1 MSSIKNTLIAACLAM
16 IVGGTNAVAQNV
28 FAPVARVNESV
39 ITEFEVQQRV
49 RFLQILNA
57 PGATPEAAP
66 EALIEDRLRVQEASS
81 LGLELSDEGL
91 QEGLSEFAGRANL
104 STDEFVTELE
114 GAGIARETFRDFV
127 AVQLTWRDLSRARFA
142 NRVQVFE
149 SDIDR
154 AVEASTNSDSG
165 IRVLLSE
172 LIMPAPPNQ
181 IEQVRARAEEIA
193 QSETEE
199 EFSAFARQFSATAS
213 RQAGG
218 RLNWVELSTLPPALR
233 PMILGLAPGE
243 VTSPL
248 NIPNAIALFQLR
260 GIEETGRPQK
270 EYAAVEYAAYYIDG
284 GRSEAS
290 LSRAKSIKDNVD
302 VCDDLYGVAKGQP
315 EQVLERGSLP
325 PEEIP
330 QDIAIELAKLDP
342 GEISTNIVRANGNT
356 LVVLM
361 LCGRTPAAEEEIN
374 RESVRAELQQQR
386 FGGFARAYL
395 EDIRSDS
402 DIQVFR
408 N

>member
-1 MSSIKNTLIAACLAM
+1 M

-57 PGATPEAAP
+57 PGATPEAAL

-104 STDEFVTELE
+104 STDEFVTALE
-114 GAGIARETFRDFV
+114 GAGVARETFRDFV
-127 AVQLTWRDLSRARFA
+127 AVQLTWRDLIRARFA
-142 NRVQVFE
+142 NRVQVSE

-218 RLNWVELSTLPPALR
+218 RLNWVELSTLPPACL
-233 PMILGLAPGE
+233 LY
-243 VTSPL
+243 TSPS
-248 NIPNAIALFQLR
+248 PR
-260 GIEETGRPQK
+260 
-270 EYAAVEYAAYYIDG
+270 
-284 GRSEAS
+284 
-290 LSRAKSIKDNVD
+290 
-302 VCDDLYGVAKGQP
+302 
-315 EQVLERGSLP
+315 
-325 PEEIP
+325 
-330 QDIAIELAKLDP
+330 
-342 GEISTNIVRANGNT
+342 
-356 LVVLM
+356 
-361 LCGRTPAAEEEIN
+361 
-374 RESVRAELQQQR
+374 
-386 FGGFARAYL
+386 
-395 EDIRSDS
+395 DS
-402 DIQVFR
+402 
-408 N
+408 

>member
-1 MSSIKNTLIAACLAM
+1 MSSIKSTLIAACLAFV
-16 IVGGTNAVAQNV
+16 IGGTSTDAQNV

-39 ITEFEVQQRV
+39 ITEFEVQQRI

-57 PGATPEAAP
+57 PGATPDGALN
-66 EALIEDRLRVQEASS
+66 ALIEDRLRIQESSS

-104 STDEFVTELE
+104 STDEFIEALE

-127 AVQLTWRDLSRARFA
+127 AAQLTWRDLIRARFG
-142 NRVQVFE
+142 NRVQVTE

-154 AVEASTNSDSG
+154 AVEASSNSTSG

-193 QSETEE
+193 QSQTEA

-218 RLNWVELSTLPPALR
+218 RLDWVDLSTLPPNLR
-233 PMILGLAPGE
+233 PLILGLAPGE
-243 VTSPL
+243 VTTPL

-260 GIEETGRPQK
+260 DIEETGRSQR

-284 GRSEAS
+284 GRSQAS
-290 LSRAKSIKDNVD
+290 LARANSIKDRVD

-315 EQVLERGSLP
+315 EEVLERGSLP

-330 QDIAIELAKLDP
+330 QDIAIELAKLDA
-342 GEISTNIVRANGNT
+342 GEVSTNIVRADGNT
-356 LVVLM
+356 LVFLM
-361 LCGRTPAAEEEIN
+361 LCGRTPAQEEEIN
-374 RESVRAELQQQR
+374 RDSVRAELQQQR

-395 EDIRSDS
+395 EDIRSDA
-402 DIQVFR
+402 IIEVF
-408 N
+408 NN